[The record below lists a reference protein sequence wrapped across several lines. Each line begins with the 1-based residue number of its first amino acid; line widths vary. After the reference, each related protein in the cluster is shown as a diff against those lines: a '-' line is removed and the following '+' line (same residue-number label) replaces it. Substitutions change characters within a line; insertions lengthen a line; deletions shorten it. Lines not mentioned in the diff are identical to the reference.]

1 MSFLKALKSFAD
13 NQKEISSKKI
23 LEWQKAKIEEYG
35 NQLLKHQPIFIIG
48 APRTG
53 STILYQTITNLYDVL
68 YVDNLVCKF
77 HQNFFFGF
85 WLSDKIYGN
94 QPHNNY
100 EADHG
105 NTHMYGLH
113 APSECGQFW
122 YRWLPKDH
130 HYIEADEIPDKK
142 LEEIKKE
149 ITAVVNYFD
158 KPLVFGN
165 NNAGLR
171 LNMLNK
177 IFPNAKYIMTLR
189 EPLSVVSSL
198 LKARKKFYGSYEKWW
213 SLMPSNHIYLKQ
225 LDFAEQVVMQYFW
238 INKNIKDD
246 IKNLDKT
253 DCLSEVEHKKFCEDF
268 DGTIRVLEDFMSM
281 DKKKI
286 CVEFPKLNYKLNII
300 GDKKIENKLK
310 EIINSLDFND
320 YTI

>member
-1 MSFLKALKSFAD
+1 MNCLEALRSFASNHSD
-13 NQKEISSKKI
+13 VKSKKI
-23 LEWQKAKIEEYG
+23 LGWQKSKIDEYG
-35 NQLLKHQPIFIIG
+35 NQPLKHQPIFIIG

-53 STILYQTITNLYDVL
+53 STILYQAITNLYDVL

-85 WLSDKIYGN
+85 WLSNKTYGN

-105 NTHMYGLH
+105 NTHMHGLR

-130 HYIEADEIPDKK
+130 HYIEADEIQDGK
-142 LEEIKKE
+142 LEEIRKE
-149 ITAVVNYFD
+149 ITAVINYFD
-158 KPLVFGN
+158 KPIVFGN

-171 LNMLNK
+171 IKMINK
-177 IFPNAKYIMTLR
+177 IFPKSKYIMALR
-189 EPLSVVSSL
+189 DPLSVASSL
-198 LKARKKFYGSYEKWW
+198 LKARMKFYDSYEKWW
-213 SLMPSNHIYLKQ
+213 SLMPSNHLYLKQ

-246 IKNLDKT
+246 VTTLNKREYLM
-253 DCLSEVEHKKFCEDF
+253 EVEHQKFCEDF
-268 DGTIRVLEDFMSM
+268 SGNISSIETFLDIGTKRKHVQRPKLKYQSNSIDDEKLED
-281 DKKKI
+281 
-286 CVEFPKLNYKLNII
+286 
-300 GDKKIENKLK
+300 KLK
-310 EIINSLDFND
+310 LIIDSLDFDD